1 MGAHESCR
9 NHAEDETVKPYFPYL
24 DVYEL
29 VHAKRQEITDQAD
42 AGKSTLDQAN
52 FELTQVT
59 DAATKVIQKR
69 NNQKALMMIPNLTIL
84 QAPSRLKWG
93 WA

>member
-1 MGAHESCR
+1 LPQSRRRR
-9 NHAEDETVKPYFPYL
+9 NSKAL
-24 DVYEL
+24 L
-29 VHAKRQEITDQAD
+29 SLLRCLRAVHAKRQEITDQAD
-42 AGKSTLDQAN
+42 AGKITLDQAN

-84 QAPSRLKWG
+84 QAPSRPEMGMGMK
-93 WA
+93 